1 MDPYAKAIAGEIQ
14 WAPAVFPYPL
24 GGDDLER
31 DDRDSAP
38 YVPRSIVVDDTFDWQ
53 GDRPLR
59 RGLHETV
66 IYEVHVKGFTK
77 RHPGIP
83 EHLRGTYAGLAHPE
97 SIEYLKSLGVTAVEL
112 LPIHQF
118 VHEIHQIA
126 KGAAQLLGLSLV
138 RVLRPARRV
147 FVWGRHRRP
156 GPRIQGDGEAAP
168 RRRSRGDLLVR
179 LGPWGRGTARVHAPP
194 HSPPGR
200 ASVPAPGLVHGAAAP
215 RQRRQRHRVV
225 RPRRRRDVRGRL
237 AAAAREGVRRVSQ
250 RRCAA
255 RRR

>member
-1 MDPYAKAIAGEIQ
+1 MTRCHQQRHAFDPESRSHSAPRGTAAAPTFPCFQRSPRVDLCLFDEHGHQTIVELPERTAFCWHGYLPGIVPGQRYGFRADGPWDPAGGHRCNPAKLLMDPYAKAIAGEIQ

-83 EHLRGTYAGLAHPE
+83 EHLRGTYAGLAYPK

-118 VHEIHQIA
+118 VHEIHQID
-126 KGAAQLLGLSLV
+126 KGAA
-138 RVLRPARRV
+138 
-147 FVWGRHRRP
+147 
-156 GPRIQGDGEAAP
+156 
-168 RRRSRGDLLVR
+168 
-179 LGPWGRGTARVHAPP
+179 
-194 HSPPGR
+194 
-200 ASVPAPGLVHGAAAP
+200 
-215 RQRRQRHRVV
+215 
-225 RPRRRRDVRGRL
+225 
-237 AAAAREGVRRVSQ
+237 
-250 RRCAA
+250 
-255 RRR
+255 